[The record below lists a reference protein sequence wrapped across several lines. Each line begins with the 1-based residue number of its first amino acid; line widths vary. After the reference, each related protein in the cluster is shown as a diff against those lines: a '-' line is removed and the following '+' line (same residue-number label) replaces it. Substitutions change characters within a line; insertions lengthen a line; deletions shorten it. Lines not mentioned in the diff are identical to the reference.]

1 MGSSPGELIT
11 TSAAAMKLILVILA
25 VLCIHHSQAEQ
36 DYSSFNKHLRNIQ
49 IDDNSIIFN
58 REKRSPERKSNERT
72 RKVKRKNKKR
82 KGKGKRNMNKKKLMK
97 RKHTSQKNIQKKKV
111 HNKVKSKG
119 KKKQSR
125 KSHNVRKTKKIGKK
139 PRKSLTTIKSQSKE
153 TRISGRKALKGTHCQ
168 FVDLCVIDRMSESG
182 CNMGQKFVIKSVKG
196 TRRQFLMI
204 DGSKII
210 AFLEKGKKITD
221 CGGNLTDVT
230 SKVSCKTI
238 PGAAAVKLSR
248 QNGTTAAAPAAPT
261 TAAAPAPA
269 PPTDSMPPLQAGQ
282 IHCPCFTR
290 TCVTQI
296 TSTNNKHK
304 IECGGNT
311 FSVACGG
318 PLMGSKIGLLISI
331 IDVFEHK
338 LCTTNTY
345 VTLIKD
351 LVWKCDNLDVSEDDS
366 CDATPAPTME
376 TAMSMGPAPT
386 METATSMGPA
396 PTTTTAPDVTT
407 TTLSAETTTT
417 VSAVTTTTVN
427 ADTTTTASAEM
438 TTTAADTT
446 TTAAS
451 VTTTTTA
458 SVTTTTAAETTTTTA
473 SATTTTASATTTTT

>member
-1 MGSSPGELIT
+1 MGEYMGSSPGELIT

-49 IDDNSIIFN
+49 IEDNSIIFN
-58 REKRSPERKSNERT
+58 REKRSPERKSNKRT

-82 KGKGKRNMNKKKLMK
+82 KGKGKRNMNKKMSMK
-97 RKHTSQKNIQKKKV
+97 RKHTSQKKIEKKKV

-125 KSHNVRKTKKIGKK
+125 NNHKVRKTKK
-139 PRKSLTTIKSQSKE
+139 PRKALKTIKSQSKE
-153 TRISGRKALKGTHCQ
+153 MRISGRKVLKGTHCQ

-290 TCVTQI
+290 TCVTTI

-386 METATSMGPA
+386 
-396 PTTTTAPDVTT
+396 TTTAPDVTT
-407 TTLSAETTTT
+407 TTVSAETTTT
-417 VSAVTTTTVN
+417 ASAVTTTTVS
-427 ADTTTTASAEM
+427 ADTTTTAAETT
-438 TTTAADTT
+438 TTTASDTT
-446 TTAAS
+446 TTTAS

>member
-1 MGSSPGELIT
+1 MESTWVIT

-25 VLCIHHSQAEQ
+25 VPCIHHSQAEQ

-58 REKRSPERKSNERT
+58 REKRSPERKSNGRT

-97 RKHTSQKNIQKKKV
+97 RKHTSQKNI
-111 HNKVKSKG
+111 

-182 CNMGQKFVIKSVKG
+182 CNMGQKFVIKSVRG
-196 TRRQFLMI
+196 TRRQFLMV

-407 TTLSAETTTT
+407 TTVSAE
-417 VSAVTTTTVN
+417 
-427 ADTTTTASAEM
+427 TTTTASAEM

-473 SATTTTASATTTTT
+473 SATTTTASAT

>member
-1 MGSSPGELIT
+1 MGEYMGSSPGELIT

-111 HNKVKSKG
+111 HSKVKSKG

-182 CNMGQKFVIKSVKG
+182 CNMGQKFVIKSVRG
-196 TRRQFLMI
+196 TRRQFLMV

-376 TAMSMGPAPT
+376 TAI
-386 METATSMGPA
+386 SMGPA

-407 TTLSAETTTT
+407 TTVSAETTTT
-417 VSAVTTTTVN
+417 ASAVTTTTVS
-427 ADTTTTASAEM
+427 ADTTTTAAETT
-438 TTTAADTT
+438 TTTASDTT
-446 TTAAS
+446 TTTAS

>member
-1 MGSSPGELIT
+1 MESTWVIT

-49 IDDNSIIFN
+49 IEDNSIIFN
-58 REKRSPERKSNERT
+58 REKRSPERKSNKGT

-82 KGKGKRNMNKKKLMK
+82 KGKGKRNMNKKMSMK
-97 RKHTSQKNIQKKKV
+97 RKHTSQKKIEKKKV

-125 KSHNVRKTKKIGKK
+125 NNHKVRKTKK
-139 PRKSLTTIKSQSKE
+139 TIKSQSKE
-153 TRISGRKALKGTHCQ
+153 MRISGRKVLKGTHCQ

-311 FSVACGG
+311 FSIACGG

-376 TAMSMGPAPT
+376 A
-386 METATSMGPA
+386 ATSMGPA